1 MKFSEKEIEFV
12 RKLIKTIN
20 RNPES
25 EYSRGGYRYSFW
37 TCTGDQTNRKNCHNI
52 TLYSEDDLWGAIFDI
67 FTDRIEIIVDY
78 EDHRWD
84 HTLYTSEF
92 STVSEEEL
100 FQQSIIQDFSM
111 FDEYPDVLERLLKYS
126 IEVRSNLEKA
136 NTILQ

>member
-12 RKLIKTIN
+12 RKLIKTIDSKPN
-20 RNPES
+20 YEV
-25 EYSRGGYRYSFW
+25 SRSGRRYSFW
-37 TCTGDQTNRKNCHNI
+37 TRTGEQTNRKNCHNI
-52 TLYSEDDLWGAIFDI
+52 TLYSEDELWGANFDI
-67 FTDRIEIIVDY
+67 FPKHIEIIVDY
-78 EDHRWD
+78 EEFSWQ